1 MQKLKINLLKLHG
14 VKQFTSKE
22 GTDFIAIPIAAN
34 NLFVNDKSVYL
45 DATALE
51 NKEGKD
57 RYQNDGFITLDI
69 PKEAR
74 EAGEKGPIIGNWKHI
89 QPKAQSGKVNLKGP
103 KNRPPVDLGDPDNAT
118 DDIPF

>member
-74 EAGEKGPIIGNWKHI
+74 EAGEKGPIIGNWKHVEVK
-89 QPKAQSGKVNLKGP
+89 PKAAAP
-103 KNRPPVDLGDPDNAT
+103 KAKAAPPKDDLEDSA
-118 DDIPF
+118 IPF